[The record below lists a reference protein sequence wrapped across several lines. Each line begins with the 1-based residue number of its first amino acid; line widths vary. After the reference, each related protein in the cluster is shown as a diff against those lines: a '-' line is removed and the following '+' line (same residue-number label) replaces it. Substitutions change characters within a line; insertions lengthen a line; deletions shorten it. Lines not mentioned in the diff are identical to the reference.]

1 MSVIDTLTQLK
12 TNTNAL
18 YYHKGIEKLGTD
30 QLGKDDF
37 LRMLITKLQ
46 NQDPM
51 NPQSEDFMQQVAALG
66 TVESLKNIE
75 KAFQGNTL
83 LTQASTMVGKNV
95 DVIDE
100 NGQPVSGYVESV
112 SFDNGTAAISING
125 QLYSLDGVVKIYSP
139 DQQPGAG
146 S

>member
-1 MSVIDTLTQLK
+1 
-12 TNTNAL
+12 
-18 YYHKGIEKLGTD
+18 
-30 QLGKDDF
+30 
-37 LRMLITKLQ
+37 
-46 NQDPM
+46 
-51 NPQSEDFMQQVAALG
+51 MQQVAALG